1 MKASSHQALPG
12 SPARPR
18 SGPAEG
24 GGSASTGPGGG
35 APGAGGEGGG
45 SPAVPWAEGGD
56 GFGGVPPEALA
67 PAAPGYWQEA
77 WRRLRR
83 NPLAMAGL
91 VVIGLMVLAAA
102 IGPVLSPYGYDEQV
116 LAEANQPPSA
126 AHWFG
131 TDHLGRDILTRVL
144 YGARISLAVGI
155 MASLIGLTIGVTY
168 GAIAGFYGGV
178 VDNVMMRVIDVI
190 YGLPFILYVV
200 LLMVVLG
207 PGLDNVFI
215 ALGAVYWTGMARIV
229 RGEVLSLKQREFVLA
244 ARVMGVPPWRVVWR
258 HLVPNA
264 IGPILVTMTLLVPEA
279 IFSEAFLSY
288 LGLGVQAPIASWG
301 VLAAEGNRA
310 LRAAPWALFF
320 PATFICITM
329 LAFNFLGDG
338 LRDALDPRLR

>member
-1 MKASSHQALPG
+1 MAPAG
-12 SPARPR
+12 VARPR
-18 SGPAEG
+18 GGWPPGRAGARGRSPWGTG
-24 GGSASTGPGGG
+24 GGTGGPGH
-35 APGAGGEGGG
+35 AGP
-45 SPAVPWAEGGD
+45 SSQPS
-56 GFGGVPPEALA
+56 
-67 PAAPGYWQEA
+67 PGYWQDA

-83 NPLAMAGL
+83 NRPAMAGL
-91 VVIGLMVLAAA
+91 AVIALISLAAVIGPELSPYSYDAQVLAA
-102 IGPVLSPYGYDEQV
+102 
-116 LAEANQPPSA
+116 ANQPPSA

-131 TDHLGRDILTRVL
+131 TDHLGRDLLTRVL
-144 YGARISLAVGI
+144 YGARISLAVGV
-155 MASLIGLTIGVTY
+155 MASLIGLTIGVAY
-168 GAIAGFYGGV
+168 GAIAGFYGGM
-178 VDNVMMRVIDVI
+178 VDNVMMRIIDVI

-207 PGLDNVFI
+207 PGLDNVFV

-264 IGPILVTMTLLVPEA
+264 VGPILVTVTLLVPEA

-288 LGLGVQAPIASWG
+288 LGLGVQAPVASWG

-310 LRAAPWALFF
+310 LRSAPWALFF
-320 PATFICITM
+320 PAGFICVTM

>member
-1 MKASSHQALPG
+1 MASRSLHPMPG
-12 SPARPR
+12 L
-18 SGPAEG
+18 GPAAGTGAAAEPAPRAG
-24 GGSASTGPGGG
+24 GTGEAGRGAGPGRHPAPVWAGPGG
-35 APGAGGEGGG
+35 EG
-45 SPAVPWAEGGD
+45 
-56 GFGGVPPEALA
+56 PPETLA
-67 PAAPGYWQEA
+67 APAPGYWQEA
-77 WRRLRR
+77 WRRLRK

-91 VVIGLMVLAAA
+91 VVIALMVVAAVV
-102 IGPVLSPYGYDEQV
+102 GPILSPYGYEEQV

-131 TDHLGRDILTRVL
+131 TDHLGRDIFTRVL

-168 GAIAGFYGGV
+168 GAIAGFYGGM
-178 VDNVMMRVIDVI
+178 VDNVMMRIIDVI

-264 IGPILVTMTLLVPEA
+264 VGPILVTMTLLVPEA

-320 PATFICITM
+320 PAGFICLTM

-338 LRDALDPRLR
+338 LRDTLDPRLR

>member
-1 MKASSHQALPG
+1 MATAMGPGMATGMGAGARSATGTAPVPAGPEGTALWPE
-12 SPARPR
+12 A
-18 SGPAEG
+18 GPAA
-24 GGSASTGPGGG
+24 GSAGGTGPH
-35 APGAGGEGGG
+35 ARHER
-45 SPAVPWAEGGD
+45 
-56 GFGGVPPEALA
+56 PPS
-67 PAAPGYWQEA
+67 YWQEA

-83 NPLAMAGL
+83 NRAALAGL
-91 VVIGLMVLAAA
+91 VVISVMVVAAL
-102 IGPVLSPYGYDEQV
+102 IGPELSPYSYDAQV

-131 TDHLGRDILTRVL
+131 TDQLGRDILTRVL

-155 MASLIGLTIGVTY
+155 VASLIGLVIGVAY
-168 GAIAGFYGGV
+168 GAVAGFYGGV
-178 VDNVMMRVIDVI
+178 VDNVMMRIIDVI

-207 PGLDNVFI
+207 PGLENVFI

-244 ARVMGVPPWRVVWR
+244 ARAMGVPPWQVVWR

-310 LRAAPWALFF
+310 LRSAPWALFF
-320 PATFICITM
+320 PAGFICITM

-338 LRDALDPRLR
+338 LRDALDPRMR